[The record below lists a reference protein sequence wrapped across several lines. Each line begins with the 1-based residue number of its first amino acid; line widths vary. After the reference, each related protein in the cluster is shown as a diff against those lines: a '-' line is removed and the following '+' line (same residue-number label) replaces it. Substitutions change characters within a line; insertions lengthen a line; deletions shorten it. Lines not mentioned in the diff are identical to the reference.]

1 MAIDKI
7 KKIKRTIHYYELDF
21 KFYDEFVAVDGDKFR
36 ELFRL
41 IISLAKTRANIRYQ
55 NFGEKAIFIQDVKIE
70 PVNKVVTGKL
80 RCVRKD
86 ILPEIMNTLTDEA
99 HGIEAK
105 DEEGLVET
113 THFIIDFS
121 QKSKKLAI
129 EHNQFGAKIGDFA
142 LYLQTIGISKK
153 AVMEVGFAPIVK
165 DELSKL
171 KSRIN
176 RCSEFHV
183 KVHKDNI
190 DSIKSMDKSLF
201 SALNASME
209 QFKNEY
215 ATLILKFDYRQKQA
229 TKEINKSIFNI
240 IGKLIKNKSN
250 TEYFNV
256 LTVRAENSDKNNL
269 LENFDLL
276 VDKVK
281 SEVWVEKKKRYRTV
295 VSLDIFDKMK
305 SELIKKKV

>member
-1 MAIDKI
+1 MAVDRIE
-7 KKIKRTIHYYELDF
+7 KIKRTIHYYELSF
-21 KFYDEFVAVDGDKFR
+21 EFHDEFTASDGDQFR
-36 ELFRL
+36 ELFQL
-41 IISLAKTRANIRYQ
+41 IYNLAKTRAAIRYQ

-70 PVNKVVTGKL
+70 PVTKLITGKL
-80 RCVRKD
+80 RCIRKD
-86 ILPEIMNTLTDEA
+86 ILPEIMNTITDEA

-121 QKSKKLAI
+121 KKTKKLAI
-129 EHNQFGAKIGDFA
+129 EHNQFGAKIGDFVTYIQA
-142 LYLQTIGISKK
+142 IGTNKK
-153 AVMEVGFAPIVK
+153 ATKNVGYAPIVK

-190 DSIKSMDKSLF
+190 DKIKSMDKNLY

-215 ATLILKFDYRQKQA
+215 ATLILKFDYKQRQA
-229 TKEINKSIFNI
+229 TKEVNKSIFNI
-240 IGKLIKNKSN
+240 IGKLIKKKTN

-256 LTVRAENSDKNNL
+256 LTVRAEDSDKNNL

-276 VDKVK
+276 VDKVR
-281 SEVWVEKKKRYRTV
+281 SEVFVEKKQRYRTV

>member
-7 KKIKRTIHYYELDF
+7 EKIKRTIHYYDLNFDY
-21 KFYDEFVAVDGDKFR
+21 YDEFKASDGDKFR
-36 ELFRL
+36 ELFQL
-41 IISLAKTRANIRYQ
+41 IYTLAKSRANIRYQ

-70 PVNKVVTGKL
+70 PVNKVITGKL
-80 RCVRKD
+80 RCIRKD
-86 ILPEIMNTLTDEA
+86 ILPEIMNTITDEA
-99 HGIEAK
+99 HGIDAK

-113 THFIIDFS
+113 THFIIDYS
-121 QKSKKLAI
+121 KRTKKLAI

-142 LYLQTIGISKK
+142 LYLQGIGVNKK
-153 AVMEVGFAPIVK
+153 AVKEVGYLPVVK

-171 KSRIN
+171 QSRIN

-190 DSIKSMDKSLF
+190 DKIKSMDKSIF
-201 SALNASME
+201 TALNASIE
-209 QFKNEY
+209 HFRNEY
-215 ATLILKFDYRQKQA
+215 ATLILKFDYKQRPS
-229 TKEINKSIFNI
+229 TKEINDSIFNI
-240 IGKLIKNKSN
+240 IRKLIKNKTS

-256 LTVRAENSDKNNL
+256 LTVRAEDSDKNNR

-281 SEVWVEKKKRYRTV
+281 SEIWVEKKERYRTV
-295 VSLDIFDKMK
+295 VTADILEKMK
-305 SELIKKKV
+305 SELIKKKI